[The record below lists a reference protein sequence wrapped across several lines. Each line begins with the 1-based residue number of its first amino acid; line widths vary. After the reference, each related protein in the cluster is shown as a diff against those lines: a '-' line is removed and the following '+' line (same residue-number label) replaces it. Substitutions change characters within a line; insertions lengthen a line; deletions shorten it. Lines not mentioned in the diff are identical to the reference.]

1 MYKSGYFYV
10 SLLAPSSFRLLL
22 EEQRMR
28 DGGATYCTFYFDIK
42 DRMNMRSQ
50 VDERLPYTVPSAE
63 LFALAAASPSLLV
76 SFSVN
81 IDEDFD
87 DGTWQT
93 DVIEDDNSF

>member
-1 MYKSGYFYV
+1 
-10 SLLAPSSFRLLL
+10 
-22 EEQRMR
+22 MR

-42 DRMNMRSQ
+42 DRMNMRNQ

-63 LFALAAASPSLLV
+63 LFALAATSPSLLV

>member
-1 MYKSGYFYV
+1 MKFSGLV
-10 SLLAPSSFRLLL
+10 
-22 EEQRMR
+22 EM
-28 DGGATYCTFYFDIK
+28 
-42 DRMNMRSQ
+42 
-50 VDERLPYTVPSAE
+50 RLPYSTPSVE
-63 LFALAAASPSLLV
+63 LFTLAAASPSLLV

>member
-1 MYKSGYFYV
+1 
-10 SLLAPSSFRLLL
+10 
-22 EEQRMR
+22 MR

-42 DRMNMRSQ
+42 DRMNMISQ

-63 LFALAAASPSLLV
+63 LFVLAAASPSLLV

-93 DVIEDDNSF
+93 DVIADDNSL